1 MNTLSQP
8 NNENLIRPS
17 AWWTNT
23 DADVQVDAAGLPIP
37 GPDPRFWRGVG
48 LAAVLGLGIY
58 ALAVLALWA
67 VLRWL

>member
-8 NNENLIRPS
+8 DNEHVIRPTAFWNS
-17 AWWTNT
+17 A
-23 DADVQVDAAGLPIP
+23 DADVQADAAGLPMP
-37 GPDPRFWRGVG
+37 GPDPRFWRGAG